1 MYFRWWCEKALFQ
14 VTVIIFCSFVIGI
27 LLYRFF
33 VLGNKKFTVRNS
45 NDLIL
50 YSNAFK
56 KAEING
62 KFFGVADLRI
72 EEKAFNSA
80 DAKVSGFKER
90 NFNLC
95 LIHR

>member
-1 MYFRWWCEKALFQ
+1 M
-14 VTVIIFCSFVIGI
+14 
-27 LLYRFF
+27 
-33 VLGNKKFTVRNS
+33 RNS

-62 KFFGVADLRI
+62 RFVGVADLRI

-80 DAKVSGFKER
+80 NARVSMSKVR
-90 NFNLC
+90 NFKSYINDIC
-95 LIHR
+95 AYG